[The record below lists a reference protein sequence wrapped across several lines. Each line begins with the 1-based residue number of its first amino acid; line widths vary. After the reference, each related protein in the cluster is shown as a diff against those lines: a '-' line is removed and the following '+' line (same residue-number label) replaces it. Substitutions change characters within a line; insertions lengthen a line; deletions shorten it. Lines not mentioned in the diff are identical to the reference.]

1 MCVTMWIGR
10 SRTKG
15 LNQSMHLLMFVDRR
29 SYDDAAALIE
39 AFGELA
45 EEEAELRADQSREL
59 GNYVKFCHWRQI
71 GRVLPLLQG
80 NQAMGT
86 LH

>member
-1 MCVTMWIGR
+1 M
-10 SRTKG
+10 
-15 LNQSMHLLMFVDRR
+15 QSMIFVDRR

-39 AFGELA
+39 AFGVLA
-45 EEEAELRADQSREL
+45 AEEAELRADQSREL

-80 NQAMGT
+80 HQAMGT

>member
-1 MCVTMWIGR
+1 MQPLI
-10 SRTKG
+10 
-15 LNQSMHLLMFVDRR
+15 FVDRR

-39 AFGELA
+39 AFGDMA
-45 EEEAELRADQSREL
+45 GNEAESRADQSREL

-80 NQAMGT
+80 DQAMGT